1 VSAVAWWGY
10 GITLTVLLV
19 ILVGMF
25 VIVRAMSDDSG
36 RFGEVKEMME
46 AMFHTPSFLRPGNG
60 EAGSGSRNSQ
70 EEMAAARTVHD
81 PFEDQCPAC
90 LERVTHEHKECPSC
104 GLRLLD

>member
-1 VSAVAWWGY
+1 VSAVEWWGY

-36 RFGEVKEMME
+36 RFVEVKQMMDS
-46 AMFHTPSFLRPGNG
+46 MFHTPSFLRPGNG
-60 EAGSGSRNSQ
+60 EAGSG
-70 EEMAAARTVHD
+70 TVHD
-81 PFEDQCPAC
+81 ETAAAFSVHETFEDQCPAC